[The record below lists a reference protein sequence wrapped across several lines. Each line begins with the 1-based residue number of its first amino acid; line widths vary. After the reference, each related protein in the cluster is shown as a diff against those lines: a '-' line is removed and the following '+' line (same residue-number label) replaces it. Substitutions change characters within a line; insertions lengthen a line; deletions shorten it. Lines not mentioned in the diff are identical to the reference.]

1 MWIKSVPTAK
11 TFFLGRIEKDK
22 NLAKF
27 LRFFL
32 LGSVHTSRL
41 QSCTI
46 FSATLESDFWHD
58 FNARESVKVLSK

>member
-22 NLAKF
+22 NLAK

-32 LGSVHTSRL
+32 LGLVHTNRI